1 MRTTLTNRNNLKL
14 SPPMQTITT
23 MAKPIFIYWQIFKP
37 FCCGDFFGEIVCC
50 PWGIFVM
57 VVCYFSSSVPQM
69 SCLRGSSEQS
79 TTLLTPSP
87 VLSDFRWNYS
97 TLTPGSERSWKKIS
111 VKTNWEVADIY
122 RQTVIWQTCGCE
134 AISHI
139 AFQAPGA
146 SVPCFMQL
154 QLKAFCAVWT
164 AQFSAKK
171 LVCLLYWYLPM
182 F

>member
-57 VVCYFSSSVPQM
+57 VVCYFCSSVPQM

-97 TLTPGSERSWKKIS
+97 TLTPGSERSWKKNLS
-111 VKTNWEVADIY
+111 EN
-122 RQTVIWQTCGCE
+122 
-134 AISHI
+134 
-139 AFQAPGA
+139 
-146 SVPCFMQL
+146 QL
-154 QLKAFCAVWT
+154 R
-164 AQFSAKK
+164 SG
-171 LVCLLYWYLPM
+171 WYLQANSNLTNLWLWGNFTHCFPGSRGLCTM
-182 F
+182 FYATAAESLLCSVNCPI